1 MRIYVTRNEDE
12 DEYKKRKKAEIYV
25 YDEISEYGVDA
36 KSMVEQIR
44 DLGEVDEID
53 LHVNSPGGLVSDGI
67 AIYNQIKRTNARV
80 TTYVDGLAASIAS
93 VIALAGDEVI
103 MAEGSL
109 MMIHDPWTIAMGNA
123 EDLRKEAEI
132 LDQHRDTILGIYET
146 NTGLDPITL
155 IDLMAAETWMTGSEA
170 LALGFA
176 TLVEGEV
183 KVAAWARPD
192 AIAKYKNAPEGVEN
206 NFRISEGEEPNEN
219 ATKGG
224 TNSELPE
231 TPPLDR
237 LAVLQRLEATQAVYE
252 KLITIK

>member
-1 MRIYVTRNEDE
+1 MRIYVRKHDDDE
-12 DEYKKRKKAEIYV
+12 KKKKRKKAEIYV

-109 MMIHDPWTIAMGNA
+109 MMIHDPWTIAVGNA

-132 LDQHRDTILGIYET
+132 LDQHRDTILGIYESNT
-146 NTGLDPITL
+146 NLDPITL
-155 IDLMAAETWMTGSEA
+155 IDLMAAETWMTGAEA
-170 LALGFA
+170 VELGFA
-176 TLVEGEV
+176 TVVEGEV
-183 KVAAWARPD
+183 KVAAWVSSD
-192 AIAKYKNAPEGVEN
+192 TIAKYKNAPEGVEA
-206 NFRISEGEEPNEN
+206 NFRISKGEEPIED
-219 ATKGG
+219 ATNGG
-224 TNSELPE
+224 TSSEKE

-237 LAVLQRLEATQAVYE
+237 IAALQRLEATQAVYE
-252 KLITIK
+252 KLTKI